1 MKKPRRLDAL
11 IVGAGFAG
19 LYMLHKL
26 RQDGFTTQVVE
37 KGSGVG
43 GTWFWNRYPGAR
55 CDIPSIEYSYSFDA
69 ELEAEWRWSE
79 RYAAQPEILRYLEHV
94 AERFDLRRDIALQT
108 LVTSARWQEEEGR
121 WLVETDGGD
130 AYDVQFLILATG
142 ALSEPKQPDIPGLE
156 NFEGQVLHSAMWDD
170 SADLAGKNVCHFGT
184 GSTGIQVVG
193 EVAKVAKRLT
203 VFQRTPNFAVP
214 AGNHPLP
221 QDYLEDLL
229 PRYPELR
236 ERARTS
242 PLGWFHGAWEGSAK
256 ADDPEAREKRLEKAW
271 KAGTTG
277 LLQAYEDLLF
287 DEESNSYA
295 ADFARRKIAELVD
308 DPETAR
314 KLTPHG
320 YPMGSRRLCTEV
332 NFYEAMNRD
341 NVALVDVRE
350 EPVVDVTARSVK
362 AEKGEY
368 PADVIILATGF
379 DACVGAI
386 KAIDIR
392 GRDGRSIRD
401 EWDNG
406 PRAYLGLAVE
416 GFPNMFTITG
426 PGSPSVLSNVV
437 VSIEQHVEWVA
448 RCTAH
453 MRSAGQQVIEATAEA
468 ETAWMEHAH
477 EVAHSTLFPRASS
490 WYQGHT
496 KDGRQVFMPYV
507 GGVGAYRAKCDEVA
521 AKGYEGFLMESSTT
535 MRTKDAVAS

>member
-1 MKKPRRLDAL
+1 MNSPRRLDAL
-11 IVGAGFAG
+11 VVGAGFAG

-26 RQDGFTTQVVE
+26 RQDGFSAKVVE

-55 CDIPSIEYSYSFDA
+55 CDIPSIEYSYSFDP
-69 ELEAEWRWSE
+69 ELEAEWRWTE

-94 AERFDLRRDIALQT
+94 AERYDLNRDIVLNT
-108 LVTSARWQEEEGR
+108 LVTAARWNDDTRR
-121 WLVETDGGD
+121 WTVETDGGD
-130 AYDVQFLILATG
+130 TYEVQFLILATG
-142 ALSEPKQPDIPGLE
+142 ALSEPKQPDIPGIE

-170 SADLAGKNVCHFGT
+170 SADLADKNVCHFGT

-193 EVAKVAKRLT
+193 EVAKIARHLT

-221 QDYLEDLL
+221 TDYLDDLL
-229 PRYPELR
+229 PKYPELR

-242 PLGWFHGAWEGSAK
+242 PLGWFQGPWPGSAK
-256 ADDPEAREKRLEKAW
+256 AADPQAREERLEEAW

-295 ADFARRKIAELVD
+295 ADFARCKIAELVD
-308 DPETAR
+308 DPEKAR

-332 NFYEAMNRD
+332 SFYESMNRD
-341 NVALVDVRE
+341 NVDLVDVRE
-350 EPVVDVTARSVK
+350 EPVETVTADAVVTARGS
-362 AEKGEY
+362 Y
-368 PADVIILATGF
+368 PADAIILATGF

-392 GRDGRSIRD
+392 GRNGRLIRE

-416 GFPNMFTITG
+416 GFPNMFAITG

-437 VSIEQHVEWVA
+437 VSIEQHVEWIA
-448 RCTAH
+448 QCMTD
-453 MRSAGQQVIEATAEA
+453 MRNEGHEVIEATAQAEA
-468 ETAWMEHAH
+468 DWMEHAH
-477 EVAHSTLFPRASS
+477 EVAHQTLFPRADS
-490 WYQGHT
+490 WYQGRT

-507 GGVGAYRAKCDEVA
+507 GGVGAYRDKCAAVA
-521 AKGYEGFLMESSTT
+521 ANGYEGFLL
-535 MRTKDAVAS
+535 R

>member
-1 MKKPRRLDAL
+1 MSAAHRLDAL
-11 IVGAGFAG
+11 VVGAGFAG

-26 RQDGFTTQVVE
+26 RQEGFDAKVVE

-55 CDIPSIEYSYSFDA
+55 CDIPSIEYSYSFDP
-69 ELEAEWRWSE
+69 ELEAEWRWTE

-94 AERFDLRRDIALQT
+94 AERYDLNRDIVLDT
-108 LVTSARWQEEEGR
+108 LVTSAQWNDDSQRWTA
-121 WLVETDGGD
+121 ETDGGD
-130 AYDVQFLILATG
+130 TYDVQFLILATG

-170 SADLAGKNVCHFGT
+170 SADLADRNVCHFGT

-193 EVAKVAKRLT
+193 EVAKIARHLT

-221 QDYLEDLL
+221 EDYLEDLL
-229 PRYPELR
+229 PQYPELR

-242 PLGWFHGAWEGSAK
+242 PLGWFQGPWPGSAK
-256 ADDPEAREKRLEKAW
+256 ADDPSAREERLEEAW

-277 LLQAYEDLLF
+277 LLQAYADLLF
-287 DEESNSYA
+287 DEESNAYA

-308 DPETAR
+308 DPEKAR

-332 NFYEAMNRD
+332 SFYQSMNRD
-341 NVALVDVRE
+341 NVDLVDVRE
-350 EPVVDVTARSVK
+350 EPVKTVTADAVVTERGS
-362 AEKGEY
+362 Y

-379 DACVGAI
+379 EACVGAI
-386 KAIDIR
+386 RAIDIR

-416 GFPNMFTITG
+416 GFPNMFAITG

-437 VSIEQHVEWVA
+437 VSIEQHVEWIA
-448 RCTAH
+448 RCMAD
-453 MRSAGQQVIEATAEA
+453 MREGGHTVIEATPQAEA
-468 ETAWMEHAH
+468 DWMQHAH
-477 EVAHSTLFPRASS
+477 EVAHQTLFPRANS
-490 WYQGHT
+490 WYQGRT

-507 GGVGAYRAKCDEVA
+507 GGVGAYREKCEAVA
-521 AKGYEGFLMESSTT
+521 ANGYEGFALRQVDRKT
-535 MRTKDAVAS
+535 VA